1 MDDEQKVTCY
11 RIPSD
16 IRGAVDKSV
25 DVKQSDASKLGDSE
39 VTCPLGDAC
48 YSMIFRGRYLC
59 LPMYEVYG
67 FH

>member
-1 MDDEQKVTCY
+1 MDDGQKVTRY

-39 VTCPLGDAC
+39 VT
-48 YSMIFRGRYLC
+48 
-59 LPMYEVYG
+59 
-67 FH
+67 